1 MILKIRLSKDFDC
14 FPSASSLDE
23 TKRVSSF
30 PHLLSHRMSDQ
41 NFEISFPSDT
51 VKGQEVQERI
61 IAAMEAFSYSDKD
74 VFGMRLALEEAL
86 VNAIKH
92 GNGMDPNKEVHV
104 SCQVD
109 ETEARISIRD
119 EGEGFD
125 PSDVPDPTDDDNLEK
140 PGGRGIM
147 LMRAFMT
154 EVTYSEGGNEVI
166 LVKQREVDTE
176 DSSAIAEG

>member
-1 MILKIRLSKDFDC
+1 
-14 FPSASSLDE
+14 
-23 TKRVSSF
+23 
-30 PHLLSHRMSDQ
+30 MSDQ
-41 NFEISFPSDT
+41 NFDTSFASDT
-51 VKGQEVQERI
+51 VKGQQVQERI
-61 IAAMEAFSYSDKD
+61 IAAMEHCQYSDKD

-92 GNGMDPNKEVHV
+92 GNGMDPNKQVHV

-109 ETEARISIRD
+109 EKEARVTIRD

-125 PSDVPDPTDDDNLEK
+125 PADVPDPTDDDNLEK

-154 EVTYSEGGNEVI
+154 EVSYSEDGNEVL
-166 LVKQREVDTE
+166 LVKQREVETE
-176 DSSAIAEG
+176 DDPSPVVE

>member
-1 MILKIRLSKDFDC
+1 
-14 FPSASSLDE
+14 
-23 TKRVSSF
+23 
-30 PHLLSHRMSDQ
+30 MSDQ

-61 IAAMEAFSYSDKD
+61 ITCMESISYSDRD
-74 VFGMRLALEEAL
+74 IFGMRLALEEAL

-104 SCQVD
+104 SCHVD
-109 ETEARISIRD
+109 ETAARITIRD

-125 PSDVPDPTDDDNLEK
+125 PDDVPDPTDEDNLEK

-147 LMRAFMT
+147 LMKAFMT
-154 EVTYSEGGNEVI
+154 EVTYCEGGNTVI
-166 LVKQREVDTE
+166 LVKHREVETE
-176 DSSAIAEG
+176 DSSAVAE